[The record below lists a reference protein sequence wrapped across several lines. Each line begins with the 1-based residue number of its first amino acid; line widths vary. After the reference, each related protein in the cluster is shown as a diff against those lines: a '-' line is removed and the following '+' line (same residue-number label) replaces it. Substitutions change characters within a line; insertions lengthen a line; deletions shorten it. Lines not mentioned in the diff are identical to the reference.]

1 VSSEDQ
7 PSLILHCF
15 SVQFKAHLVG
25 DGIFAKVRSN
35 TLGTGGGGILGAARG
50 LLSLTLSD
58 IITEEKVM
66 SRCAF
71 HNCALAGLL
80 LFCSQFLA
88 QAQTVSSTTPGVVM
102 TTGIVGVTST
112 QTARLNVLNLQ
123 PVIPGVAAVACP
135 ATLEFYDDT
144 GAQLKQLV
152 LTNISP
158 ASAASLVFKPAIP
171 STAVGA
177 RAQIRAVVFT
187 PSTAATMNPGTGSG
201 PTPMPFLPVRPG
213 CSVMASL
220 EIVDDATGVTHTLT
234 TDLRAMTFYNIFP
247 VMAAR

>member
-1 VSSEDQ
+1 
-7 PSLILHCF
+7 
-15 SVQFKAHLVG
+15 
-25 DGIFAKVRSN
+25 
-35 TLGTGGGGILGAARG
+35 
-50 LLSLTLSD
+50 
-58 IITEEKVM
+58 M

-71 HNCALAGLL
+71 RKGALAGLIL
-80 LFCSQFLA
+80 SGGQFLA
-88 QAQTVSSTTPGVVM
+88 QAQTVSSTTPGVVI

-177 RAQIRAVVFT
+177 RAQVRAVVFT
-187 PSTAATMNPGTGSG
+187 PSTAAMNPGTGSG
-201 PTPMPFLPVRPG
+201 STPMPFMPVRAG

-220 EIVDDATGVTHTLT
+220 EIVDDATGVTHTFT
-234 TDLRAMTFYNIFP
+234 TDLRSMMSVYGIFS
-247 VMAAR
+247 VTAGR